1 MINRVCLIAWFR
13 QATCPS
19 QNITF
24 AEQNRG
30 RGKAEENHTLIF
42 PKWTN
47 SMTAVAPERSTFCF
61 DHMSSFGYK

>member
-1 MINRVCLIAWFR
+1 MVW
-13 QATCPS
+13 TS
-19 QNITF
+19 HMSITEHHV

-30 RGKAEENHTLIF
+30 RGKAEENHTLIV

-61 DHMSSFGYK
+61 DRMSSFGYK